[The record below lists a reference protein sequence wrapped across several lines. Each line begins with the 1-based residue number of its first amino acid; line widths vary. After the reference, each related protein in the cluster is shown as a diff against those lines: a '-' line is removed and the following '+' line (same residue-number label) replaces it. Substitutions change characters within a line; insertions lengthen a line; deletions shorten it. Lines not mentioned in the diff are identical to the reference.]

1 MSNSKLES
9 SNCFFDAIEV
19 PRSDHPAQFPDK
31 RMTEKRSGNYHRV
44 FKSKGEEATSEATL
58 SFVAL
63 VGPFI
68 ISIFVASLSKGA
80 SRSPPP
86 QQSFI
91 EISAVPC
98 CCCPQKKKEGVVAR
112 SDGRTVLGRE
122 LIKYYIVVD
131 VQSCLGDLQ
140 ETGGFL

>member
-1 MSNSKLES
+1 MRRGTEITIGYLNRKERKRLAKRS
-9 SNCFFDAIEV
+9 SL
-19 PRSDHPAQFPDK
+19 PRSC
-31 RMTEKRSGNYHRV
+31 
-44 FKSKGEEATSEATL
+44 
-58 SFVAL
+58 VAL

-68 ISIFVASLSKGA
+68 ISIFEASLSKGA
-80 SRSPPP
+80 SRSPPQ

-91 EISAVPC
+91 EISAVAAALLLLST
-98 CCCPQKKKEGVVAR
+98 KEKGR
-112 SDGRTVLGRE
+112 SGRSNGRGRTLLGRE